1 MILTAKEMYLMYII
15 FYFVN
20 SNENNLMLSILTNGS
35 GEKMKF

>member
-20 SNENNLMLSILTNGS
+20 SHENNLMLSILTNGS